1 MRPADTDNP
10 LAGDLDH
17 VLKQTERLWE
27 ELRGGRVFITGGV
40 GFVGRWLLESFVWAH
55 DELGLNASAVVLT
68 RDAAAAA
75 RQAPRLADHP
85 AVRFQEG
92 DMRTFGFPDGAFTHV
107 VHAATQTVISRDALD
122 PLAKFDSDLEGT
134 RRVLELARSRHARR
148 FLFTSSGAVYG
159 RQPPELT
166 HLPEDFSGAPDALDP
181 DSAYAQ
187 GKRASEFACA
197 AYCQQYGLEAVV
209 ARGFAF
215 VGPHLPLDAGYA
227 IGNFVRDAQRGGPI
241 SVYGDG
247 TPYRSY
253 LYAADL
259 AIWLWTLLIRGQ
271 PCRAYNVGSD
281 VDMTIAELALVVAR
295 ILAPGADIRIHT
307 PPLAAQP
314 AERYV
319 PSIDRARTEL
329 GLRPIVPLDDALR
342 RTSAWLSRT
351 GEAKT

>member
-1 MRPADTDNP
+1 MRPGNTDNP

-17 VLKQTERLWE
+17 VLEHTERLWE
-27 ELRGGRVFITGGV
+27 ELRGGRLFITGGV
-40 GFVGRWLLESFVWAH
+40 GFVGRWLLESFVWAQ
-55 DELGLNASAVVLT
+55 DELALNASAVVLT
-68 RDAAAAA
+68 RDVAAAA
-75 RQAPRLADHP
+75 RKAPGLADHP
-85 AVRFQEG
+85 AVQFQEG
-92 DMRTFGFPDGAFTHV
+92 DMRTFAFPDGAFSHV
-107 VHAATQTVISRDALD
+107 VHAATQTGVSQDAPD
-122 PLAKFDSDLEGT
+122 PLAKFDSDLGGT

-166 HLPEDFSGAPDALDP
+166 HLPEDYSGAPDPLDP
-181 DSAYAQ
+181 NSAYAQ

-197 AYCQQYGLEAVV
+197 AYCRLYGLEAVV

-227 IGNFVRDAQRGGPI
+227 IGNFVRDAERGGPI
-241 SVYGDG
+241 SVHGDG

-259 AIWLWTLLIRGQ
+259 AIWLWTLLIRGR
-271 PCRAYNVGSD
+271 PCRSYNVGSD
-281 VDMTIAELALVVAR
+281 DDMTIAELAHVVAR
-295 ILAPGADIRIHT
+295 VLAPDAGVQIHT
-307 PPLAAQP
+307 PRHAAQP

-319 PSIDRARTEL
+319 PSIDRARAEL

-342 RTSAWLSRT
+342 RTSAWLARSRGMAT
-351 GEAKT
+351 